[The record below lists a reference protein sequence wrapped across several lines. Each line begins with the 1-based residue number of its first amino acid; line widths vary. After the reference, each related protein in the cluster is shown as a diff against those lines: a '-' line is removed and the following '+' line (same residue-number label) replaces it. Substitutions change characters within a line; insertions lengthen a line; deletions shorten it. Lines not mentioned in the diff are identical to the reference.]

1 MLAKGLNYNTTDAK
15 KLDFIADLESALKNT
30 ELTEETKNNI
40 RHQVTTNL
48 LHLNHPIDLT
58 KQEREALE
66 DLKKDDDIVILPA
79 DKGRMTVVMD
89 KSDYTNKA
97 KTLINDTNTYQPLDT
112 DPSKTSVNRINK
124 KLKSLK
130 DQDKLNK
137 RTYDQIR
144 PKDATIAKFY
154 GLPKIHKDNNPLRP
168 IVSLPGSPTYNLSK
182 YLADIL
188 KPLVST
194 SPHSVKNVNA
204 FLSKIKDIHVEPDEI
219 MISFDVV
226 SLFTSIPLDTA
237 RLITEKLLTNNTS
250 WQTKT
255 ELNIQDILVLLDLC
269 LSTEF
274 CFQNNYYRQ
283 ISGIPMGS
291 PLSSFLAEAVMQ
303 DLESKAVTN
312 NDDIKT
318 WDRYVDDVLAT
329 VKKDKTDDILLTI
342 NNTTKNIKFTN
353 EEEHDNKLAFLDVL
367 ITKTDNGT
375 LTTQVSYRKKTHTDQ
390 ILNYNSNHPTQH
402 NTTQHNTTQHN
413 TTQHN
418 TTQHNTTQHNT
429 TQHNTTQHNT
439 TQSQLHKDIIQQ
451 N

>member
-1 MLAKGLNYNTTDAK
+1 MNQL
-15 KLDFIADLESALKNT
+15 LKNT
-30 ELTEETKNNI
+30 ELTEETKHNF

-48 LHLNHPIDLT
+48 LHLNHAIDLT

-112 DPSKTSVNRINK
+112 DPSKTTVNRINK

-154 GLPKIHKDNNPLRP
+154 GLPKIHKDNIPLRP

-182 YLADIL
+182 YLSDIL

-226 SLFTSIPLDTA
+226 SLFISIPLDTA
-237 RLITEKLLTNNTS
+237 RLITELLANNTS
-250 WQTKT
+250 W
-255 ELNIQDILVLLDLC
+255 
-269 LSTEF
+269 
-274 CFQNNYYRQ
+274 
-283 ISGIPMGS
+283 
-291 PLSSFLAEAVMQ
+291 
-303 DLESKAVTN
+303 
-312 NDDIKT
+312 
-318 WDRYVDDVLAT
+318 
-329 VKKDKTDDILLTI
+329 
-342 NNTTKNIKFTN
+342 
-353 EEEHDNKLAFLDVL
+353 
-367 ITKTDNGT
+367 
-375 LTTQVSYRKKTHTDQ
+375 
-390 ILNYNSNHPTQH
+390 
-402 NTTQHNTTQHN
+402 
-413 TTQHN
+413 
-418 TTQHNTTQHNT
+418 
-429 TQHNTTQHNT
+429 
-439 TQSQLHKDIIQQ
+439 
-451 N
+451 

>member
-1 MLAKGLNYNTTDAK
+1 VPEIG
-15 KLDFIADLESALKNT
+15 
-30 ELTEETKNNI
+30 
-40 RHQVTTNL
+40 
-48 LHLNHPIDLT
+48 
-58 KQEREALE
+58 
-66 DLKKDDDIVILPA
+66 
-79 DKGRMTVVMD
+79 
-89 KSDYTNKA
+89 
-97 KTLINDTNTYQPLDT
+97 T
-112 DPSKTSVNRINK
+112 DPSKTTVNRINK

-250 WQTKT
+250 WQIKT
-255 ELNIQDILVLLDLC
+255 ELNRQDILDLLDLC
-269 LSTEF
+269 LSTEL

-283 ISGIPMGS
+283 ISGTPMGS

-303 DLESKAVTN
+303 DLKSKAVTN

-318 WDRYVDDVLAT
+318 WDGNVDDVLAN
-329 VKKDKTDDILLTI
+329 VKKDKTDDILQTI
-342 NNTTKNIKFTN
+342 NNTTKNIKFTK

-375 LTTQVSYRKKTHTDQ
+375 LTTQVYRKKTHTDQ
-390 ILNYNSNHPTQH
+390 I
-402 NTTQHNTTQHN
+402 
-413 TTQHN
+413 
-418 TTQHNTTQHNT
+418 
-429 TQHNTTQHNT
+429 
-439 TQSQLHKDIIQQ
+439 
-451 N
+451 